1 MTQETFWRRCSNCKK
16 SLGFDSAYYNCSVS
30 TCNRKDKSLVFCS
43 PECFSAHLPVMRHRE
58 AWAEENRSP
67 SRSTW
72 EQGRA
77 VARETDVPAAAA
89 ASNAPPAADKSTP
102 PAAGETEAAVVSLS
116 SQDIPQDVLVV
127 ASKLKAYIRARSGMK
142 TSDSVMQA
150 LSRQMRRLADDA
162 ILRAGEAGRKTV
174 MDRDF

>member
-89 ASNAPPAADKSTP
+89 ASNAPPAA
-102 PAAGETEAAVVSLS
+102 GETEAAVVSLS

>member
-30 TCNRKDKSLVFCS
+30 TCNRKDKALVFCS
-43 PECFSAHLPVMRHRE
+43 MECFGAHLPVMRHRE

-72 EQGRA
+72 ERGQA
-77 VARETDVPAAAA
+77 DARETAAPVAA
-89 ASNAPPAADKSTP
+89 EERNAPPAAERS
-102 PAAGETEAAVVSLS
+102 EAVGAPLS

-127 ASKLKAYIRARSGMK
+127 ASKLKAYIRARSGMN

-150 LSRQMRRLADDA
+150 LSRQIRRLADDA
-162 ILRAGEAGRKTV
+162 IQRAEEAGRKTV

>member
-89 ASNAPPAADKSTP
+89 ASNAPPAAE
-102 PAAGETEAAVVSLS
+102 ETEAAVVSLS

>member
-1 MTQETFWRRCSNCKK
+1 
-16 SLGFDSAYYNCSVS
+16 
-30 TCNRKDKSLVFCS
+30 
-43 PECFSAHLPVMRHRE
+43 
-58 AWAEENRSP
+58 
-67 SRSTW
+67 
-72 EQGRA
+72 
-77 VARETDVPAAAA
+77 
-89 ASNAPPAADKSTP
+89 
-102 PAAGETEAAVVSLS
+102 VVSLS

>member
-1 MTQETFWRRCSNCKK
+1 LIQETFWRRCSNCKT

-43 PECFSAHLPVMRHRE
+43 MECFGAHLPVMRHRE

-72 EQGRA
+72 EQDQAGA
-77 VARETDVPAAAA
+77 LETAVPAAAELRN
-89 ASNAPPAADKSTP
+89 ASPAAE
-102 PAAGETEAAVVSLS
+102 ETEAAGVSLS

-150 LSRQMRRLADDA
+150 LSRQIRRLADDA